1 MLIDELTLLPHTNQA
16 YKSNHRSQN
25 PIGRAYLCF
34 VPKVYT
40 NRCVRNTTR
49 LYPRGNC
56 RQWGVTKLNKELNSN
71 LPIYIINFRLRLV
84 GSRLTNKFCLHHCM
98 WTLICQCI
106 TSGILLRNKSWPKFQ
121 RRLISV
127 CAITTVRAKKAL
139 PAKICW
145 RLTICMQLR
154 ISECVASLWGAANP
168 DSCPSI
174 RPFWRCSGERLP
186 TSGKPLLCYWSRL
199 EGLEV
204 F

>member
-1 MLIDELTLLPHTNQA
+1 MPHTNQV

-34 VPKVYT
+34 IPKVYT

-49 LYPRGNC
+49 LYPQGSC
-56 RQWGVTKLNKELNSN
+56 RQWGVTKLNRVLNSN
-71 LPIYIINFRLRLV
+71 LPIWIINFHLCLV
-84 GSRLTNKFCLHHCM
+84 GPRITNKFCLHHCM

-106 TSGILLRNKSWPKFQ
+106 TSGILFRNKSWPKFQ

-127 CAITTVRAKKAL
+127 CAITTVRAKKGSAGKDL
-139 PAKICW
+139 
-145 RLTICMQLR
+145 LTPDHLYATPNFRMRGITVGSRQLR
-154 ISECVASLWGAANP
+154 R
-168 DSCPSI
+168 CPSI

-186 TSGKPLLCYWSRL
+186 TSGKPLLCYWSHL